1 MITKG
6 KFFDGYVMILCAIL
20 GVRPY
25 TAKMEKWKRC
35 GYLPAVKYPGR
46 CLCPSSKSSVYVS
59 DVNDCNE
66 TV

>member
-1 MITKG
+1 MIAKG
-6 KFFDGYVMILCAIL
+6 EVFDGCMMILSGIL

-25 TAKMEKWKRC
+25 TAIMEKWERC
-35 GYLPAVKYPGR
+35 GYLPAVKYPSQY
-46 CLCPSSKSSVYVS
+46 LCPSSKSSV